1 MFYIYMDGKL
11 IYQPLNSELHLIT
24 PKLKVEMGKAG
35 SLEFSIPSSNKYY
48 NMIQQLR
55 TGFVVEMDDEEIFRG
70 RALSIERNF
79 NNVRNVYGEG
89 NLAYLVDSVQKAE
102 KYHGSAHTL
111 FRNIIEAHNNMVEPA
126 KRFVVGSITVDDR
139 DVILAGQ
146 SEDIEDAETGAFD
159 YHQIAIN
166 SVADEW
172 QTTYDYFDTCLL
184 TYIGGYLRTRY
195 ENGVNYIDW
204 LKDYNSTATQEIEIG
219 KNMLDLTEEVSADDI
234 FTVLIPLGDENL
246 TIESVNNG
254 SIELVNSEAVARFG
268 RIVKTHVFSGVNQPS
283 TLLENGQRYLANHVN
298 APVTITVTAVD
309 LHLLNPDIQP
319 IRLGD
324 KVRVVSPIHNMVD
337 YLTCTRI
344 EYDLSNP
351 ANNVYTFGEP
361 KQSLTERYRRDKNK
375 KEDKSGGGGG
385 AGEKA
390 QEKIDDGLKDFYD
403 AWINVKEEAA
413 HIDLGTLYKHYENQK
428 LVLKRDCGI
437 DVDGVSGNINIKTLS
452 TKFNE
457 AEEKISDNT
466 ARISLLQK
474 DTESKIELATAYA
487 KQIDDR
493 EEGHYASLSIW
504 ANKKESVIAAK
515 ADKVT
520 VEALEQ
526 SLKATDKKITD
537 ANDILTKQV
546 GIDMSGK
553 NGNVNITTMAQVV
566 DEHETKIIDNKTSIE
581 NVSST
586 LGSRITAVATASS
599 ENGNKIAKIEARA
612 TRLES
617 GITLK
622 ADKVTIDSELVEIK
636 GRIDTLEADYAE
648 IDTLIVNKINSTFS
662 SSVGV
667 TTAILNVTHSMTF
680 KGSPV
685 PNNKHSHILTENAD
699 GTITLGYATDQPQS
713 FKIASTKAYKDGVE
727 AAAKAV
733 TIDSLGKS
741 ALADT
746 YNSENH
752 STTVHLMARAT
763 NGNTKTDTIVVSGT
777 KAYNDGYTDGSEAGS
792 DTGYDKG
799 VASVTIDSLARN
811 SNKEDTYN
819 ESTHNTTVHL
829 LATASNGK
837 TREGAVIVYGTKAFN
852 AGKASVDTDSYYNT
866 GYDAGAKSIS
876 VRSVANGGRVGSVWQ
891 DENGN
896 RFITLKI
903 TATASN
909 GSSKTQNINTGVG
922 DVYTSGVDAG
932 RVGYTKGTF
941 TAVDVTVQG
950 SSMTRYRKG
959 STVTGT
965 NLGRQYASDLYYK
978 RGSTYYKS
986 TAKLYYAGTAYSHT
1000 LVGDAETVYGAGS
1013 SKTYY
1018 TKS

>member
-48 NMIQQLR
+48 NMIQQLK

-403 AWINVKEEAA
+403 AWINVEEEAA

-452 TKFNE
+452 TKFDE

-504 ANKKESVIAAK
+504 ANEKESVIAAK

-586 LGSRITAVATASS
+586 LGSRITAVAQASS
-599 ENGNKIAKIEARA
+599 DNGDRIASLDIRA

-617 GITLK
+617 SITLK
-622 ADKVTIDSELVEIK
+622 ADKVSIEALETSIDNLKTGRTKATTITSVNIL
-636 GRIDTLEADYAE
+636 ADNVQTDALY
-648 IDTLIVNKINSTFS
+648 LK
-662 SSVGV
+662 SV
-667 TTAILNVTHSMTF
+667 A
-680 KGSPV
+680 V
-685 PNNKHSHILTENAD
+685 PNANHSHEITESN
-699 GTITLGYATDQPQS
+699 GQITLGYATNEKQS
-713 FKIASTKAYKDGVE
+713 FKIADTKAYKEGVS

-733 TIDSLGKS
+733 KIYSIELEGTPLYVK
-741 ALADT
+741 
-746 YNSENH
+746 
-752 STTVHLMARAT
+752 
-763 NGNTKTDTIVVSGT
+763 NTKEYVVSTIATASNENIRRGQFRVSAEE
-777 KAYNDGYTDGSEAGS
+777 AYSAGFIEGQGQGGQSGYEE
-792 DTGYDKG
+792 GYN
-799 VASVTIDSLARN
+799 AVTIDSIERET
-811 SNKEDTYN
+811 EDLYSRTN
-819 ESTHNTTVHL
+819 NTFTISL
-829 LATASNGK
+829 IASASNGK
-837 TREGAVIVYGTKAFN
+837 VRRGQFSISGKKAFDY
-852 AGKASVDTDSYYNT
+852 GSESVSVY
-866 GYDAGAKSIS
+866 SIT
-876 VRSVANGGRVGSVWQ
+876 NGGRVGSIWQ